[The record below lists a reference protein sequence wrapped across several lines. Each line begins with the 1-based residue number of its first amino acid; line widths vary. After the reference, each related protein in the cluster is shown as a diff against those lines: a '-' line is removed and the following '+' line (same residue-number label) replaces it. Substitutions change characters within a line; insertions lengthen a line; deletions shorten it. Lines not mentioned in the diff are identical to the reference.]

1 MKLKYLLRGIGI
13 GFFTAGLVAFLVT
26 LGSGK
31 MSDEEIL
38 KRAEELGYVSAEQN
52 SSEIVKLTDQT
63 PINSTKEEQSEKSI
77 SEEIIPGG
85 VNTSEETTSEDT
97 SSEDAKKAEE
107 EAKKKEEESK
117 KAEEEAKKK
126 EEEEAKK
133 KAEEEAKKKEEEE
146 AKKKAEEEAKKK
158 EEEEAKKKAEE
169 EAKKKEQTPTGETVT
184 ITVKSG
190 QFSESVAKACESAGL
205 VTSAT
210 EFDNFL
216 CKNGYANRISV
227 GDHVIAKGASF
238 EEIAK
243 ALCK

>member
-97 SSEDAKKAEE
+97 SSEDA
-107 EAKKKEEESK
+107 K

>member
-133 KAEEEAKKKEEEE
+133 KAEEEAKKKE
-146 AKKKAEEEAKKK
+146 
-158 EEEEAKKKAEE
+158 
-169 EAKKKEQTPTGETVT
+169 QTPTGETVT

>member
-158 EEEEAKKKAEE
+158 AEE
-169 EAKKKEQTPTGETVT
+169 EAKKKEQTLTGETVT

>member
-158 EEEEAKKKAEE
+158 AEE